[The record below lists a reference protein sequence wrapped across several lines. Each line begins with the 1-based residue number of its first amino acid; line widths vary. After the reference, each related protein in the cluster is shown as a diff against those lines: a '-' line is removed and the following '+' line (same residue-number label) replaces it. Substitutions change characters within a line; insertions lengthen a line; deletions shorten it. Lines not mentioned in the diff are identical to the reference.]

1 MTLHP
6 NYKVKG
12 SIDRVACKSR
22 CELVNWHPAWEN
34 MKRDC
39 IHKFVSFIYTSCQG
53 CHGIAVFIKNEPD
66 LTYFSTM
73 VAMDRGV
80 KKHIRFHDDQKG
92 VDDSCRK
99 SKIIMNGW
107 QLSLECMNHALTFR
121 HNMWLQ
127 PELMSAPLSSTE
139 FENGDTSSLWKG
151 HMSTK
156 DDFNT
161 DRSETISNLNDL
173 SRGFNMRIVT
183 EVEHC

>member
-1 MTLHP
+1 MQIIRWKGRSIVSRVNPNVSWLTNRLPGRTWSETAFINLSHLLIPVVKAGTVLQFLLKMNQILHILALWLHWT
-6 NYKVKG
+6 G
-12 SIDRVACKSR
+12 G
-22 CELVNWHPAWEN
+22 L
-34 MKRDC
+34 
-39 IHKFVSFIYTSCQG
+39 
-53 CHGIAVFIKNEPD
+53 
-66 LTYFSTM
+66 
-73 VAMDRGV
+73 

-121 HNMWLQ
+121 HNLWLQ
-127 PELMSAPLSSTE
+127 PELMSASLSSTE
-139 FENGDTSSLWKG
+139 FKNGDTSSLWKG

-161 DRSETISNLNDL
+161 DRSETISSQNDL